1 MYNNSNFRKHKQAYE
16 LAKDA
21 GGGGAELKDPILIA
35 LELKYSS
42 QPHT

>member
-21 GGGGAELKDPILIA
+21 GGGGGGIEGPYFNSPRI
-35 LELKYSS
+35 EV
-42 QPHT
+42 Q